1 MKLFFTQRSPFARK
15 IRMLARMT
23 DQIGDIEEI
32 ETTVRDPDAPV
43 LPHNPTGKVPT
54 LVLDNGT
61 ALSESLLITTY
72 LEERAGPRALN
83 GTGDQR
89 WAAFA
94 FDAFATA
101 TADNVAWL
109 FREQNMKEADKQSA
123 TFIELERSRAKR
135 NYDAL
140 EAALDSDLGDPV
152 RTAHLMAASLFG
164 FVDTFLKDETWHQ
177 NRPKLTA
184 WYRRFQ
190 EQPAFQETIPVVS

>member
-32 ETTVRDPDAPV
+32 ETTVRDPNAPV
-43 LPHNPTGKVPT
+43 LPYNPTGKVPT

-83 GTGDQR
+83 GTGDKR

-94 FDAFATA
+94 FDAFVTA

-109 FREQNMKEADKQSA
+109 FRERNMKEADKQSA
-123 TFIELERSRAKR
+123 TFLELERSRAKR

-140 EAALDSDLGDPV
+140 EAALDTDLGDPI
-152 RTAHLMAASLFG
+152 RTGHLMAASIFG
-164 FVDTFLKDETWHQ
+164 FVDSFLEDESWHQ
-177 NRPKLTA
+177 NRPKLLA
-184 WYRRFQ
+184 WYQHFQ
-190 EQPAFQETIPVVS
+190 DQPAFQETVPVVS

>member
-15 IRMLARMT
+15 IRMLARLT

-32 ETTVRDPDAPV
+32 ETTVRDPDALV
-43 LPHNPTGKVPT
+43 LPYNPTGKVPT

-72 LEERAGPRALN
+72 LEERAGARAIN

-94 FDAFATA
+94 FDAFVTA

-109 FREQNMKEADKQSA
+109 FRERNMKEADKQSP
-123 TFIELERSRAKR
+123 TFLELERGRAKR

-140 EAALDSDLGDPV
+140 EAALDTDLGDPV

-164 FVDTFLKDETWHQ
+164 FVDLFMEDETWHQ
-177 NRPKLTA
+177 NRPKLLA
-184 WYRRFQ
+184 WYQRFQ
-190 EQPAFQETIPVVS
+190 ENPAFQETMPIVS